1 MRKRVVITQSKRPQ
15 KRLEARFP
23 SSGNRGY
30 SVHFGQK
37 GGSAFPDH
45 KDEKTKENWEKG
57 HRVRGNWDDFDT
69 AGALSKH
76 VLWNKKSIQASI
88 DDLNKRQ
95 REYEFVYK

>member
-15 KRLEARFP
+15 KRLEARVDE
-23 SSGNRGY
+23 RR

-45 KDEKTKENWEKG
+45 KDEKTKENWEKR
-57 HRVRGNWDDFDT
+57 HRVRENWSDYDT

-76 VLWNKKSIQASI
+76 VLWNKKTIQASI
-88 DDLNKRQ
+88 EDLNKRQ
-95 REYEFVYK
+95 QEYEFIYR